1 MYQYIEHR
9 LAEWRAVSPTVKFLC
24 PVPGYDRHFTI
35 CEHFGIEM
43 INVPIN
49 HDGPDMDVIEQLVT
63 EDDSIKGIWCVPKY
77 SNPTGHTYPAQTV
90 ERFAALPEK
99 AGAGF
104 QVMWD
109 NAYAV
114 HDLEEDTVVLA
125 NLLSLADAA
134 GTSDQVAIF
143 ASTSKITFAG
153 AGIAFLATSATQLG
167 AFEKYLTAQ
176 MIGFDKVNQLR
187 HVRFLKDMDGIL
199 AHMAKHRELMKPK
212 FDLVL
217 EKLDAALG
225 DKELATWTRPSGG
238 YFISLNTRP
247 GIASRVVEMAGAAGV
262 KLTPAGATFPYGKD
276 PDNCNIRIAPTY
288 PSIEEL
294 DKAMDVFVTCVE
306 LVSLDTE

>member
-1 MYQYIEHR
+1 
-9 LAEWRAVSPTVKFLC
+9 
-24 PVPGYDRHFTI
+24 
-35 CEHFGIEM
+35 
-43 INVPIN
+43 
-49 HDGPDMDVIEQLVT
+49 
-63 EDDSIKGIWCVPKY
+63 
-77 SNPTGHTYPAQTV
+77 
-90 ERFAALPEK
+90 
-99 AGAGF
+99 
-104 QVMWD
+104 MWD

-187 HVRFLKDMDGIL
+187 HVRFLKDMDGIR

-225 DKELATWTRPSGG
+225 GKELATWTRPSGG
-238 YFISLNTRP
+238 YFISLNTQP